1 MPPQKKT
8 PTKNNNN
15 WVKEALPRKRV
26 SDCVFLQ
33 GLFFLHGHYSLQSY
47 GDIFKNCRSLIV
59 LYSTVIE
66 WFQKQNLHCLF
77 TCDFFWYPI
86 LKYYPICFVY
96 KFHFLSSESTQIKQ
110 SDKKV
115 TTQQQQ
121 RNNANPHCIIIHT
134 GILIDH
140 QKPKWTATQATFWFV
155 YLCFIFME
163 SKENKNVQLLK
174 SVKVNAVV
182 LDKQRRGKFP
192 S

>member
-1 MPPQKKT
+1 MRNISLRSTMIMERYITFYAPPKKT

-110 SDKKV
+110 SDKKSNH
-115 TTQQQQ
+115 TT
-121 RNNANPHCIIIHT
+121 T
-134 GILIDH
+134 TT
-140 QKPKWTATQATFWFV
+140 K
-155 YLCFIFME
+155 
-163 SKENKNVQLLK
+163 
-174 SVKVNAVV
+174 
-182 LDKQRRGKFP
+182 
-192 S
+192 